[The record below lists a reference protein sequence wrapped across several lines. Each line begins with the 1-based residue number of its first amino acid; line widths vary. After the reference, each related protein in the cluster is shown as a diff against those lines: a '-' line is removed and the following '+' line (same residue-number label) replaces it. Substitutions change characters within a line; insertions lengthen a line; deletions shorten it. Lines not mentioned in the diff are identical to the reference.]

1 MWSNHIHLNYQEI
14 NYKMCFQILFDTG
27 LLRIPKTIHVSDAL
41 LSSTVF
47 PSLLSLLDCLYI
59 IFFSFPPSFPFL
71 YLFVSYFSTSSPLFI
86 FVALFPS
93 SVLPFLFSSIFFFL
107 PVTSP
112 LFYSPLLTFPQFLV
126 LPLSSH
132 VFSIPAP
139 PLPTTPS
146 PRCSPILWM

>member
-1 MWSNHIHLNYQEI
+1 
-14 NYKMCFQILFDTG
+14 MCFQILFDTG

-71 YLFVSYFSTSSPLFI
+71 YLFVSYFSTSSPLLFI

-93 SVLPFLFSSIFFFL
+93 SVLPFLFSSIFFSSCYLSFIL
-107 PVTSP
+107 LSLTNIPSISCSAPVIP
-112 LFYSPLLTFPQFLV
+112 RLLNPCPSSADNPFP
-126 LPLSSH
+126 P
-132 VFSIPAP
+132 
-139 PLPTTPS
+139 
-146 PRCSPILWM
+146 M